1 MKDFA
6 YFLHLFSDD
15 QSVPEISAKSWCV
28 WKKKNGN
35 YMHFYGKRMHKV
47 REIASLTK
55 MVTAMTALDFLN
67 KHQLNPETTSFK
79 IRKTSTIVGG
89 TSANLH

>member
-1 MKDFA
+1 
-6 YFLHLFSDD
+6 
-15 QSVPEISAKSWCV
+15 
-28 WKKKNGN
+28 
-35 YMHFYGKRMHKV
+35 MHFYGKRMHKV

-67 KHQLNPETTSFK
+67 KHQLNPEKTSFK

>member
-1 MKDFA
+1 
-6 YFLHLFSDD
+6 
-15 QSVPEISAKSWCV
+15 
-28 WKKKNGN
+28 
-35 YMHFYGKRMHKV
+35 MHFYGKRMHKV